1 MRPCR
6 QCRAPIENSAPV
18 CPQCGTTQEAAPR
31 ADTEP
36 APRPNSTVRRVT
48 RDAGTLLWLAPPYSL
63 LLLVL
68 PLAAVGYFAFGST
81 GAIVGAVV
89 ALVVCVGAL
98 LSDSGG

>member
-6 QCRAPIENSAPV
+6 QCRVPIENRAPV
-18 CPQCGTTQEAAPR
+18 CARCGATQEAAPR

-36 APRPNSTVRRVT
+36 TPPPNSTARRVT

-68 PLAAVGYFAFGST
+68 PLAAVGYCAFGPT
-81 GAIVGAVV
+81 GATVGAVL

>member
-6 QCRAPIENSAPV
+6 QCRVPIENSAPV
-18 CPQCGTTQEAAPR
+18 CPQCGATQDAVPR
-31 ADTEP
+31 VNAEP
-36 APRPNSTVRRVT
+36 ALSQTSTARRLI
-48 RDAGTLLWLAPPYSL
+48 RDLGTVLWLAAPFSL
-63 LLLVL
+63 LLLAL
-68 PLAAVGYFAFGST
+68 PFTAIGYLAIGST